1 MKRSNIKQAFGG
13 EVPFTKFISRDAETS
28 NRLLA
33 SCELSFEDGYSVKP
47 EEHTADDKRVDLV
60 IRDSHEEIILVVESQ
75 DATGW
80 LDSVHASKITY
91 YMYDRGVTD
100 AVLLCEDADE
110 HIKGFVKYLNDTT
123 QFNITLMAVI
133 VYEDEPNPYCEF
145 VPLIRPSSITERR
158 VRRVSS
164 SVENPFTSELE
175 RIADQNPGLFTHQA
189 KNWNSNNNVANTGV
203 NLVLGMN
210 NTHFR
215 VSAWHG
221 GRRSDDQTFK
231 KSFGDFCTTIGY
243 ESRSRKD
250 SEYITIDNEELAIKA
265 FQEILNGFKSQN
277 VIVGS

>member
-13 EVPFTKFISRDAETS
+13 EVPFTKFISRDVETS
-28 NRLLA
+28 GRLLA
-33 SCELSFEDGYSVKP
+33 ACELSFEDGYTVAP

-60 IRDSHEEIILVVESQ
+60 IRDSHEEIVLVIESQ

-80 LDSVHASKITY
+80 LDSIHASKITY

-133 VYEDEPNPYCEF
+133 VYEADPSPYCEF
-145 VPLIRPSSITERR
+145 IPLMRPSSITERR
-158 VRRVSS
+158 VRRVSGS
-164 SVENPFTSELE
+164 TENPFTSELE
-175 RIADQNPGLFTHQA
+175 RIAEANPNLFTHQA

-210 NTHFR
+210 NSHFR
-215 VSAWHG
+215 ISAWHG
-221 GRRSDDQTFK
+221 GRRTDDNLFK
-231 KSFGDFCTTIGY
+231 QSFADYCQNLGY

-250 SEYITIDNEELAIKA
+250 SEYITVEDESLVIQAFNDILA
-265 FQEILNGFKSQN
+265 GFKNQQIT
-277 VIVGS
+277 VTA